1 MGLKD
6 RDYPSV
12 SPSGFLDE
20 FMRLRRGSV
29 SRRHFLQASGLG
41 LATAVLSAGVAPKI
55 SLAAKPDRGSTV
67 SLATWPNYHA
77 PAVLEAFI
85 EATGIVVDLE
95 VFGSNEEMYARLR
108 TGRAK
113 WDLLIPTNYTI
124 SDYVAR
130 GLIEVLDQSRLPNL
144 QIARQ
149 NPRLTAPGIIESQ
162 IYALPRNWGTTGI
175 AFNTRSLSSTPQN
188 WKQFF
193 ELAMTEASGHTI
205 VHNYQLTTIG
215 NALVAL
221 GYSFNSVVPDE
232 LAEVEK
238 LLLDLKPHLLAIDS
252 DYQAAVRAGDATL
265 AMCWSNDASQLHRDL
280 PYIHYRLGT
289 DGGEIWT
296 DFYAIPKN
304 APNKP
309 AGYALL
315 NFLLDPAIAAKE
327 LGSSGAGATDSR
339 VLDLLP
345 RELVENRIS
354 YPDDNS
360 LNVLEFGAA
369 VTLTDPNRR
378 EIMERFRSA

>member
-1 MGLKD
+1 
-6 RDYPSV
+6 
-12 SPSGFLDE
+12 
-20 FMRLRRGSV
+20 
-29 SRRHFLQASGLG
+29 
-41 LATAVLSAGVAPKI
+41 
-55 SLAAKPDRGSTV
+55 
-67 SLATWPNYHA
+67 
-77 PAVLEAFI
+77 
-85 EATGIVVDLE
+85 
-95 VFGSNEEMYARLR
+95 
-108 TGRAK
+108 
-113 WDLLIPTNYTI
+113 
-124 SDYVAR
+124 VAR